1 MRKFMFGVAGCMLLV
16 SGSVTTAAT
25 LQSVQGVIKVNG
37 GVVHGAHT
45 VKGGDIVTAGA
56 NGSATIVYPDG
67 CTLKV
72 DPGTTVEVPAESTCN
87 FAATEFLIGG
97 GVLAAAVGGAIIL
110 TQDDDDKQTPA
121 SP

>member
-1 MRKFMFGVAGCMLLV
+1 MRKIIFGVAGFMVLA
-16 SGSVTTAAT
+16 SGSITMAAT
-25 LQSVQGVIKVNG
+25 LQPLQGVIKLNG
-37 GVVHGAHT
+37 GVVQGAHT

-56 NGSATIVYPDG
+56 TGSATIVYADG

-72 DPGTTVEVPAESTCN
+72 DPGTTVQVPAESTCN
-87 FAATEFLIGG
+87 FAATDFLIGG